1 MDPGVRGSSPPRCV
15 SSDPGWAA
23 PHLGLPSSALLDEG
37 AGHGGAHRVALEEA
51 SQRVAQTQ
59 RHQLLEWTQSECV
72 LGIMGNVVVIV
83 DHLVYVLGIM
93 GNVVVI
99 VDDLV
104 YVLGIM
110 GNVVVIVDHL
120 VAVHL
125 VAVF

>member
-1 MDPGVRGSSPPRCV
+1 
-15 SSDPGWAA
+15 
-23 PHLGLPSSALLDEG
+23 
-37 AGHGGAHRVALEEA
+37 
-51 SQRVAQTQ
+51 
-59 RHQLLEWTQSECV
+59 
-72 LGIMGNVVVIV
+72 
-83 DHLVYVLGIM
+83 M